1 MKDVIL
7 EFLRNMKDEEY
18 SKNIAYVIAVMACAI
33 GVIVFM
39 MKAL

>member
-1 MKDVIL
+1 MKEVIL

-18 SKNIAYVIAVMACAI
+18 AKNIAYAIGVTACAI

-39 MKAL
+39 LKAL